1 LLVEILHSAEKTTI
15 TPTLAFLRRIAV
27 CGVDKK
33 MHRSCIVYFFKWHNG
48 IWETFANQLCKS
60 LRDLK
65 SGMVQTE
72 RNNLFH
78 RQNSFVYNNLLTT
91 LGNVRGNS
99 AVFGN

>member
-1 LLVEILHSAEKTTI
+1 MYCIFFEMAQRHL
-15 TPTLAFLRRIAV
+15 
-27 CGVDKK
+27 GDVDG
-33 MHRSCIVYFFKWHNG
+33 M
-48 IWETFANQLCKS
+48 FANQLYKS

-72 RNNLFH
+72 KNNLFH